1 MTTLDFV
8 LKKFNLNKDTQ
19 FPVKLIFKRYDMAGM
34 FKELGFKTGAEI
46 GVYKGGFSEIL
57 CVQNTGLKLYCI
69 DPWKVYDSEE
79 PEPYAH
85 NREALE
91 GFYQEAVERLSKYNC
106 EIIRKTSME
115 AIKDFKPESLDFV
128 YIDAN
133 HSYKNMKEDIE
144 GWSKIVHKGGI
155 VSGHDYGHFK
165 HKDRNL
171 GTKRAIDEY
180 ITEHNKKLFLV
191 NRNYQ
196 TTWFFVN

>member
-8 LKKFNLNKDTQ
+8 INKFNLNEKTK
-19 FPVKLIFKRYDMAGM
+19 FPVKLVFKRYDMAGM
-34 FKELGFKTGAEI
+34 FKELGFKMGAEI

-57 CVQNTGLKLYCI
+57 CVQNPGVKLYCI
-69 DPWKVYDSEE
+69 DPWKIYDSEE
-79 PEPYAH
+79 IEPYAH
-85 NREALE
+85 NQEALE
-91 GFYQEAVERLSKYNC
+91 EFYQEAVERLSKYNC

-115 AIKDFKPESLDFV
+115 AIKGFKSESLDFV

-144 GWSKIVHKGGI
+144 GWSKIVRKGGI

-171 GTKRAIDEY
+171 GTKRAIDGY
-180 ITEHNKKLFLV
+180 IKEHNKKLFLV

-196 TTWFFVN
+196 TTWFFIK